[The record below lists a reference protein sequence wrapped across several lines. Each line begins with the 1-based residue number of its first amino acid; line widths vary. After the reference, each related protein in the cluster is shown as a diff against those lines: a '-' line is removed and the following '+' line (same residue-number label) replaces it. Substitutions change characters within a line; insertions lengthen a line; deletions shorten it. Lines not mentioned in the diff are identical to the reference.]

1 MFENSLVRLPTITA
15 IHCRFWD
22 EECVIY
28 NQLTGDAHLIEGM
41 GVEVFKI
48 LSEKAATRIQ
58 ILQTINSVFEWEMDF
73 DAEGFLDNLIMEYQK
88 LGLVNVTESRAVG

>member
-1 MFENSLVRLPTITA
+1 MFENSLVGLPIVPF

-28 NQLTGDAHLIEGM
+28 NQLTGDAHLIDGM
-41 GVEVFKI
+41 GAEVFKI

-58 ILQTINSVFEWEMDF
+58 LLQTINSIFEWEMDF
-73 DAEGFLDNLIMEYQK
+73 DAEGFLDHLILEYQK
-88 LGLVNVTESRAVG
+88 LGLVEVTENTSA